1 MALVCLGGSLL
12 SVYFSVTAML
22 PTNSSTPMAID
33 PINEGEAPAR
43 GVKWASAS
51 FDGASYPQTFAVHG
65 SPFAFEPPT
74 LVLHG
79 LPLAFEPQT
88 LAIHGFTL
96 ALEPRTLALHGLPL
110 VLEPR
115 PLALH
120 GLMLVLQAQTLM
132 RGSKSA
138 GTKNPLMKC
147 QKSLYALR
155 RATLAG
161 DSRPVV
167 PAGATQ
173 RSHQT
178 GVLCHRT

>member
-1 MALVCLGGSLL
+1 
-12 SVYFSVTAML
+12 
-22 PTNSSTPMAID
+22 MAID

-65 SPFAFEPPT
+65 SPFAFEPQTLVLHGLPLAFEPQT